1 MKKIIAII
9 AALSIFLC
17 FGTVRVCASETT
29 TEASTLNVTETT
41 LAEGTVTDETTAST
55 DSETTTEVSQPL
67 TEVTTDN
74 SDFEETTADSPDET
88 TDEPEDGETTNVP
101 DDGTL
106 SDEETIDNTETSDVV
121 LEDTSNTEVIVGAGT
136 DTDEDSTEP
145 DVYIETDIPDTG
157 RNTKIVPIVVALVLS
172 TFTAVTIVHKK
183 KRNGEPHK
191 TGA

>member
-9 AALSIFLC
+9 AALSILLC

-41 LAEGTVTDETTAST
+41 LAEGTATDATTVAT
-55 DSETTTEVSQPL
+55 DGETTTEASQPL

-88 TDEPEDGETTNVP
+88 TDEPEDSETTY
-101 DDGTL
+101 TT
-106 SDEETIDNTETSDVV
+106 DENTTVNEEATDNTELPDVVPGDTSD
-121 LEDTSNTEVIVGAGT
+121 TEVIIGAGT
-136 DTDEDSTEP
+136 VTDENSTKS

>member
-9 AALSIFLC
+9 AALSILLC

-29 TEASTLNVTETT
+29 TESSTLNVTETT
-41 LAEGTVTDETTAST
+41 LAEGTATDATTVAT
-55 DSETTTEVSQPL
+55 DGETTTEASQPL

-88 TDEPEDGETTNVP
+88 TDEPEDGETT
-101 DDGTL
+101 DTT
-106 SDEETIDNTETSDVV
+106 DENTTVNEEATDNTELPDVV
-121 LEDTSNTEVIVGAGT
+121 PEDTSDTEVIIGAGT
-136 DTDEDSTEP
+136 FTDENSTES

-191 TGA
+191 T